1 MKRLVLILSLS
12 LFSMASFSQSESVIN
27 LTDISYV
34 FDQKKVDASEDSFH
48 FLRSFVPYYYGL
60 IDKNSS
66 ALNITTKT
74 KKTPGWCAGD
84 AHAENFGILIQEN
97 LSQKFTI
104 NDLDDS
110 GPCPVTYELLRML
123 VSSKLYDPSLNID
136 ALINAYKI
144 GFSGQLLNVPS
155 IINSLSETART
166 KGTGVNPKKI
176 EGRKLKRNSETREVN
191 PNLQILIQSLLESAY
206 RSEELKLLDVVATSK
221 ISGGSGGLQRYEIL
235 VTNKK
240 NVLILLELKELTEP
254 AIVVVKT
261 SEIPRQDLRI
271 KTSLSITQGQN
282 FSHYY
287 NVFDLEDKTMLLRPK
302 FFGNQGINLKDFS
315 TKENRDLMEY
325 DTYILGK
332 IHAQSVN
339 SLSYLA
345 DLENMKMSD
354 WESDVNSLTHFFIK
368 KYDSLRR

>member
-60 IDKNSS
+60 ISKNSS
-66 ALNITTKT
+66 ALNITTKV
-74 KKTPGWCAGD
+74 KKTPGWCVGD

-206 RSEELKLLDVVATSK
+206 KSEELKLLDVVATTK
-221 ISGGSGGLQRYEIL
+221 IGGGSGGLQRYEIL

-254 AIVVVKT
+254 AIAVVKT